1 MRRLI
6 NLKRRLTMS
15 KGRLIQLK
23 RRILQL
29 TRPYIPGK
37 APITLNTKENSEK
50 VTKKETIL
58 RIKDTNNKMKAE
70 G

>member
-1 MRRLI
+1 MIIRLI
-6 NLKRRLTMS
+6 AISKKTELKPD
-15 KGRLIQLK
+15 K
-23 RRILQL
+23 
-29 TRPYIPGK
+29 YIAEPVLLSPMPGK

-58 RIKDTNNKMKAE
+58 RIKDTNNKIKAE